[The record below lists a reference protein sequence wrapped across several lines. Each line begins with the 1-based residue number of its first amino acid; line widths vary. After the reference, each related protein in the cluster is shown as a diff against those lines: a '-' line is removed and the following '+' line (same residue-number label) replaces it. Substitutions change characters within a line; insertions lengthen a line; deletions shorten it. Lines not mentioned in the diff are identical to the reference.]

1 MRTICTHASGAS
13 RRSRAT
19 ACRPWAHRP
28 IRTPVSRARQKEAIA
43 FLNENAKA
51 KLKKDPKGL
60 KVAIIHEDGAYGIDV
75 SKGNEE
81 GAKKAGFEIVLKDG
95 YAATAP
101 DLSSLVTKLRR
112 ARPDV
117 ILHTG
122 YNPDITLFL
131 RQAKEQGLRW
141 KALGETISEVSGIAL
156 LGDPGLGPEIAAARG
171 ATAAFHE
178 VERAIGAGY
187 ADPRGG
193 HCDASA
199 AGAMGIHSPNPA
211 LIQSQALDPA
221 QPEVLL
227 YLPKEGGG
235 VRLIGVEYLQPV
247 LLRNPETGVV
257 APWLAQSPWPTS

>member
-1 MRTICTHASGAS
+1 MSDKQEVRCS
-13 RRSRAT
+13 RYLVLILALAGVITVGCSEM
-19 ACRPWAHRP
+19 
-28 IRTPVSRARQKEAIA
+28 S
-43 FLNENAKA
+43 NS
-51 KLKKDPKGL
+51 
-60 KVAIIHEDGAYGIDV
+60 VA
-75 SKGNEE
+75 
-81 GAKKAGFEIVLKDG
+81 
-95 YAATAP
+95 P
-101 DLSSLVTKLRR
+101 
-112 ARPDV
+112 
-117 ILHTG
+117 TG
-122 YNPDITLFL
+122 V
-131 RQAKEQGLRW
+131 
-141 KALGETISEVSGIAL
+141 ALGGTSQVGSVSGIAL

-199 AGAMGIHSPNPA
+199 AGTMGIHSPNPA

-247 LLRNPETGVV
+247 LLRNPDTGVV
-257 APWLAQSPWPTS
+257 APWLAQSPWPANYIVVTPTPQLFGQTFQGPMPGHVPGMPWHWDLHVWVWANNPSGLFAQWNPALSCAAE